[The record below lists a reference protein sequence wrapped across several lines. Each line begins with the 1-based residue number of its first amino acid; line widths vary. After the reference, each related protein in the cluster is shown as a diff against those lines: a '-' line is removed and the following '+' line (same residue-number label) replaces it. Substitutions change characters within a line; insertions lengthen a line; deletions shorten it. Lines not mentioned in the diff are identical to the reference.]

1 MSSIDQVFPG
11 YVQSC
16 GDLYRLFLP
25 WAFILLLVAFIFEF
39 WAAPPSPFG
48 MMKFIIQ
55 IFLVVLVLANSNSL
69 ITNGQVLV
77 QNWVQQN
84 IPTRPENVAAR
95 YQQELAQ
102 AQNAPASNK
111 SFWSKLFSSNWF
123 DAIIYAFLTMLSW
136 LAMGIMYLVYT
147 VQRAVLLLCW
157 AVSPLLFPLL
167 AIRPLSYLGL
177 RHVLRILALMLW
189 PIGNALAATVTDGLI
204 SAAVNQNFLAGH
216 SVVGSLGYGLQNL
229 LVLTVITIWII
240 FSTVM
245 APAFIQKMVV
255 GSSGT
260 ASVISQTVGTFFGIG
275 APALGGTIAWGW
287 QSIRSSAES
296 STTGSSSNGE
306 SGTQDSPPPP
316 GSTPFDPW
324 QPSPADPTG
333 DKEAQDIANKIRKE

>member
-1 MSSIDQVFPG
+1 
-11 YVQSC
+11 
-16 GDLYRLFLP
+16 LP

-55 IFLVVLVLANSNSL
+55 IFLVVLVLANSSSL
-69 ITNGQVLV
+69 ITNGQTLV

-84 IPTRPENVAAR
+84 IPARPENVAAR

-102 AQNAPASNK
+102 AQNAPSANK

-136 LAMGIMYLVYT
+136 LAMGIMFLVYT
-147 VQRAVLLLCW
+147 LQRSVLLLCW

-177 RHVLRILALMLW
+177 RHVLRILAIMLW
-189 PIGNALAATVTDGLI
+189 PVGNALAATVTDGLI
-204 SAAVNQNFLAGH
+204 GAAVNQNFLASH
-216 SVVGSLGYGLQNL
+216 SVAGSLGYGLQNL

-240 FSTVM
+240 FSTVL
-245 APAFIQKMVV
+245 APVFIQRMVV
-255 GSSGT
+255 GSPGT
-260 ASVISQTVGTFFGIG
+260 ASVISQTVGAFFGIG
-275 APALGGTIAWGW
+275 APALGGAVAWGW
-287 QSIRSSAES
+287 QSIRSSGES
-296 STTGSSSNGE
+296 SPTGSSSNGE
-306 SGTQDSPPPP
+306 SGTQDYPPPS

-324 QPSPADPTG
+324 QPSSDDPTG
-333 DKEAQDIANKIRKE
+333 DKEAQDIAHKIKKE